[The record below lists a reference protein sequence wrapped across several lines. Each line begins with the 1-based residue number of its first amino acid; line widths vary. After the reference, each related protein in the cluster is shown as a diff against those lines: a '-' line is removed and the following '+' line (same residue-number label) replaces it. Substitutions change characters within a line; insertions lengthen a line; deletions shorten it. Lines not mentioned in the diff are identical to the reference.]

1 VVDVVAVVVVV
12 AAAAVVDAVVV
23 AVAVAVVA
31 VGSGLRVDLIA
42 RFVGLP
48 LMFFYARIARIASVS
63 WVAPV
68 LVAGFHLPHNL
79 NIANIQT

>member
-1 VVDVVAVVVVV
+1 MVDVVAAAVVAAAVVAAVVVDVVS
-12 AAAAVVDAVVV
+12 
-23 AVAVAVVA
+23 
-31 VGSGLRVDLIA
+31 VGSGPRVIA

-48 LMFFYARIARIASVS
+48 LMFVYVVLLARIASVS